1 MFFSSLENIANKV
14 YGSLLKIDKPRAF
27 FSKPYKK
34 QKLIYSFS
42 VVTLNNP
49 YIGYIENL
57 IIRPVVGA

>member
-42 VVTLNNP
+42 ANTVNKA
-49 YIGYIENL
+49 YI
-57 IIRPVVGA
+57 